1 MDGRPFATTKLLGCE
16 NQLSMNT
23 NETDRG
29 ELAPEPFDAPV
40 TSTDAAKDHCSAAIF
55 LALIR
60 IALPSAW
67 HQSRQRRPA
76 MNLDEAERPPSW
88 FDAQLAC
95 R

>member
-40 TSTDAAKDHCSAAIF
+40 TSTDAMNNHRSRFMIGDAELFFNTTILVVQAAGVA
-55 LALIR
+55 ALVLDVDSTMLKR
-60 IALPSAW
+60 K
-67 HQSRQRRPA
+67 RP
-76 MNLDEAERPPSW
+76 W
-88 FDAQLAC
+88 I
-95 R
+95 

>member
-40 TSTDAAKDHCSAAIF
+40 TSTEDT
-55 LALIR
+55 
-60 IALPSAW
+60 
-67 HQSRQRRPA
+67 PA
-76 MNLDEAERPPSW
+76 
-88 FDAQLAC
+88 
-95 R
+95 